1 MKINKFLTAALAATT
16 LLASCSKEA
25 GNTNST
31 NGEDRTVQIQ
41 IDYAGSETRATGD
54 QIADNTAVAFSGG
67 YLLFTNTGDAVT
79 FVVAIETG
87 STAYTEAGKKVG
99 ITELKAGTQITAV
112 PGNSTKVYFIG
123 NKPSAMAAP
132 AVGDIVS
139 NYTAT
144 VASQHSAGTVANV
157 SLFGGKA
164 LTPVSAGAADEY
176 EATFDVKP
184 IAARYEIMEITGAH
198 SGGGANTFEYQI
210 DGIFIDKYYDD
221 MKLAG
226 TAGTLKSNG
235 NDPAKYVPNAT
246 GSSYVTANAGAVYD
260 YNATVGIANNTS
272 FSPASGV
279 WNYNLLAPTSAGMPA
294 IIIKVSNVK
303 VNGTVWNEGDPYFLT
318 IDSFFTTKGGNTALT
333 VLAQGNIYVLDDI
346 EFDENDLGEK
356 PYTTTKKVQVK
367 VTMLPW
373 ESSNIGWDL

>member
-1 MKINKFLTAALAATT
+1 MFHTTSTPRLRPPLLLPGAPPTYFHCEYGRTAVSRGAEESKQVTLTNTFFTSLNYFFNAMKINKFLTAALAATT

-41 IDYAGSETRATGD
+41 IDYAGSETRATGN

-246 GSSYVTANAGAVYD
+246 GSSYVTA
-260 YNATVGIANNTS
+260 
-272 FSPASGV
+272 
-279 WNYNLLAPTSAGMPA
+279 
-294 IIIKVSNVK
+294 K
-303 VNGTVWNEGDPYFLT
+303 
-318 IDSFFTTKGGNTALT
+318 
-333 VLAQGNIYVLDDI
+333 
-346 EFDENDLGEK
+346 
-356 PYTTTKKVQVK
+356 
-367 VTMLPW
+367 
-373 ESSNIGWDL
+373 ESSHWARGWQPSCLWPSLATTAPKSNRSMVSTSKRCPFKNASPTARRRRYAVQ